1 MSVRWRL
8 HGLTRACGLVSTC
21 DKADMDTA
29 PGTPSKLTTA
39 GAQVKTMIRRMTLL
53 TSTLALNTIGRE

>member
-1 MSVRWRL
+1 
-8 HGLTRACGLVSTC
+8 
-21 DKADMDTA
+21 MDTA

-53 TSTLALNTIGRE
+53 TSTLALNAIGRE